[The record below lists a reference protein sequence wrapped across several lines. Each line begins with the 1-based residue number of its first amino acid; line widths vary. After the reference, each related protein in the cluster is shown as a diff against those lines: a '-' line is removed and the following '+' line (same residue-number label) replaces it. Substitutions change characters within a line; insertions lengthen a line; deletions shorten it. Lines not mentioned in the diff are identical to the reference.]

1 MSLVTIVLVDDHKLI
16 RQGIRS
22 LLEAQQRYEVV
33 GEANDGREGFELIE
47 RVSPDIAII
56 DMMIPNLN
64 GIEIARLVNQRGL
77 RTKILILT
85 MCDTATYAVRALQGG
100 ALGYILKDSD
110 FFEILHA
117 IQNVLISKRYL
128 SPEIAEEVLDLL
140 LKAGAGK
147 EEDALNLLS
156 PREREILQLVGE
168 GKTNSSIADQLTLS
182 IRTVESHRFNTMKK
196 LRLNSHADL
205 VKFAIN
211 TGLVTSSPH
220 I

>member
-1 MSLVTIVLVDDHKLI
+1 MSPATIILVDDHKLI

-56 DMMIPNLN
+56 DMMMPNLN

-85 MCDTATYAVRALQGG
+85 MCDTATYAVRALQEG

-110 FFEILHA
+110 FSEILHA

-140 LKAGAGK
+140 LQAGAGK

-182 IRTVESHRFNTMKK
+182 IRTVESHRFNTIKK

>member
-1 MSLVTIVLVDDHKLI
+1 MSPVTIILVDDHKLI

-22 LLEAQQRYEVV
+22 LLEAQQRYKVV

-47 RVSPDIAII
+47 RISPDIAII
-56 DMMIPNLN
+56 DMMMPNLN

-77 RTKILILT
+77 RTKVLILT
-85 MCDTATYAVRALQGG
+85 MCDNATYAVRALQGG

-110 FFEILHA
+110 FSEILHA

-128 SPEIAEEVLDLL
+128 SPEIAEEVLEML

-211 TGLVTSSPH
+211 TGLVTSSTH

>member
-1 MSLVTIVLVDDHKLI
+1 MSPVTIILVDDHKLI

-22 LLEAQQRYEVV
+22 LLEAQKRYEVV

-47 RVSPDIAII
+47 RISPDIAIV
-56 DMMIPNLN
+56 DMMMPNLN

-110 FFEILHA
+110 FSEILHA

-128 SPEIAEEVLDLL
+128 SPEIAEEVLELL
-140 LKAGAGK
+140 LKAGARK